1 MQQEIFHKDKISKYF
16 LFRILNVFLFQIQES
31 TSSETEILLHRVD
44 LNTTGQFRCE
54 ISGEAPLFQTA
65 YSEAVM
71 AVVGESLFFYL
82 INWRNMREIL
92 IYSYFLT

>member
-1 MQQEIFHKDKISKYF
+1 MGDNFFFPMQQRKFYFKTIF
-16 LFRILNVFLFQIQES
+16 LFGILNVFLLQIQES

-71 AVVGESLFFYL
+71 AVVGESLFIYL
-82 INWRNMREIL
+82 FI
-92 IYSYFLT
+92 

>member
-1 MQQEIFHKDKISKYF
+1 M
-16 LFRILNVFLFQIQES
+16 
-31 TSSETEILLHRVD
+31 HRVD

-71 AVVGESLFFYL
+71 AVVGESLF
-82 INWRNMREIL
+82 INLFKCGNMKEIFVIF
-92 IYSYFLT
+92 IY